1 MKGQTEVKLFEDQLE
16 PEAKA
21 PHNPP
26 NIHTGWASTSL
37 STGDLF
43 SRELKTG
50 PRIRGLSAYLR
61 VWVPYKKH
69 GGTKKGQAMWSEMKA
84 ECREI
89 HSSHSQVQQPDPD
102 SLRRRIE
109 KYI

>member
-1 MKGQTEVKLFEDQLE
+1 MEERINKLSFIKIKNLCPVKNNVKG
-16 PEAKA
+16 
-21 PHNPP
+21 
-26 NIHTGWASTSL
+26 
-37 STGDLF
+37 
-43 SRELKTG
+43 
-50 PRIRGLSAYLR
+50 IRSLSAYLR

-102 SLRRRIE
+102 SLRQRIE